1 MKKIMTLVVALACAA
16 TTFAQNP
23 VGSIKVTPMVG
34 VTVASMTNTDDSKSR
49 IGLVAGAEAQYQLT
63 DVFAIS
69 GGVLYTM
76 QGVKGEESAVT
87 STIKNDYIN
96 VPILVNAYVAPGLAV
111 KLGLQPGYLVNSK
124 YEMSVKG
131 SSADTKTDDMF
142 NKFDLALPIGVSYE
156 YHNIVLDARY
166 NWGLLNQLKESVI
179 DIKSNNSVFQVTL
192 GYRF

>member
-34 VTVASMTNTDDSKSR
+34 VSVASMSNADDSKCR

-76 QGVKGEESAVT
+76 QGVKGEESGLT
-87 STIKNDYIN
+87 TTIKNDYIN

-111 KLGLQPGYLVNSK
+111 KLGLQPGYMVNSK
-124 YEMSVKG
+124 
-131 SSADTKTDDMF
+131 ADFAFAGASGNVDSKDQF

-156 YHNIVLDARY
+156 FRNVVLDARY